1 MPIFFAKPQV
11 NLQSSKERV
20 VRSYALRHREAEMV
34 HSAALLT
41 SDFQKI
47 IIIPSHILEKLFIIW
62 YSI

>member
-1 MPIFFAKPQV
+1 M
-11 NLQSSKERV
+11 
-20 VRSYALRHREAEMV
+20 RSCDLRHRGAEMV

>member
-1 MPIFFAKPQV
+1 MPIFFAKLQV

-20 VRSYALRHREAEMV
+20 VRSYALRYREAEMA

>member
-1 MPIFFAKPQV
+1 MPIFFAKLQEI
-11 NLQSSKERV
+11 LQSSKERV
-20 VRSYALRHREAEMV
+20 VRSCALRHMGAEMA

-41 SDFQKI
+41 PDFQKI

>member
-1 MPIFFAKPQV
+1 MTAMRTKILSVTPLNPLGVTVPLIQGDRDGAQRRT
-11 NLQSSKERV
+11 S
-20 VRSYALRHREAEMV
+20 H
-34 HSAALLT
+34 

>member
-1 MPIFFAKPQV
+1 M
-11 NLQSSKERV
+11 
-20 VRSYALRHREAEMV
+20 RSCDLRHREAEMA